1 MQEGIQK
8 LLAYAEELHEKHLLS
23 ETIGP
28 FDYDPGKTEYLAQ
41 YDGSFDPQTGL
52 LSLSTEIKGLR
63 YENRSR
69 HLETVSVGDAVEL
82 RRDMQNLYN
91 SNNFELFTPDGKTLG
106 SLPAELCNLLAPLYD
121 TGTALIQDVSTSY
134 IEQLMQRSRY
144 AKQGVLFVKILIRLQ
159 EAE

>member
-1 MQEGIQK
+1 MQETTQR
-8 LLAYAEELHEKHLLS
+8 LLDYAEEMHEKHLLS
-23 ETIGP
+23 ETTGP
-28 FDYDPGKTEYLAQ
+28 FAYDPGKTEYLAQ

-63 YENRSR
+63 YENRSH
-69 HLETVSVGDAVEL
+69 HLETVSVGDIVEL
-82 RRDMQNLYN
+82 RRDMQNQYN

-121 TGTALIQDVSTSY
+121 VGDAVILDVTATY

-144 AKQGVLFVKILIRLQ
+144 VKQGVLFVRLRIRLQ
-159 EAE
+159 ETG